1 MTVSIPERSPLG
13 SANPSRGFTLIEL
26 VVALTIAAFA
36 VALVPF
42 AAERFFAGSEYRST
56 VRDLTTAIRS
66 ARLQALKTGREA
78 RFTVD
83 PASGRFGVGDKR
95 EGRVSESIGIEL
107 RVAQSE
113 IDAGGVA
120 GIRFYPDG
128 SSTGGSLIL
137 RRQGGGGVQLRVGW
151 LLGRLSQHPV

>member
-1 MTVSIPERSPLG
+1 MIVSRLG
-13 SANPSRGFTLIEL
+13 GPRPGAVDASRGFTLIEL
-26 VVALTIAAFA
+26 VVALSIAAFA

-56 VRDLTTAIRS
+56 VRDLTTSIRS
-66 ARLQALKTGREA
+66 ARMLAMKTGQQQVFQLDTVSGA
-78 RFTVD
+78 FTVGGK
-83 PASGRFGVGDKR
+83 AA
-95 EGRVSESIGIEL
+95 GRVAESIEIEL

-113 IDAGGVA
+113 IDETGVG

-128 SSTGGSLIL
+128 SSTGGSVIL
-137 RRQGGGGVQLRVGW
+137 RRQGGGVQLRVGW